1 MSDWEIVRHAVAITG
16 SVSDAQTG
24 KAIGGAMVTI
34 TDAPAEFTT
43 WLETRAKQFGARWQ
57 TMAERPD
64 RTWAAGDGHF
74 HFLDLPN
81 GDYTLVASLPGSGSR
96 YGIAEEDATVSRGA
110 GGNIML
116 ATAAFQL
123 PPTTLKGTVT
133 TVTTEGA
140 VPVTLAEV
148 KVSGSGETA
157 FSDNQGRYL
166 LTGLEK
172 GLRTILVDARGFQ
185 PTSQVVGLVA
195 AGVEEILDVVLVVQ
209 T

>member
-96 YGIAEEDATVSRGA
+96 YGIAEEDATV
-110 GGNIML
+110 
-116 ATAAFQL
+116 FQL